1 MRISKMKKT
10 TRILPLVFSV
20 LWLLAFVTANTRA
33 RNNQN
38 PTPSGPG
45 EIKAQIRWKK
55 DMGLI
60 PIGPGKILASNSACS
75 PFFIVAY
82 EYNSTY
88 SGGSRIIA
96 TSRSTSQQPT
106 EQEGYYVCDYSMQVP
121 RDKGMFVRAG
131 MGDIDL
137 LPQTLKG
144 SQDRLMPRQPYYL
157 TDPWI
162 GGTNSRPP
170 AGRERGFVQR
180 PTASNRYLES
190 VLWEM
195 QYLKIDSDPNPP
207 STSEKGP
214 SPILNRATQFA
225 GPWQANFGGSYL
237 TMIFQQTGDR
247 VTGQLNANSA
257 DFGLIWDGKVVDN
270 TLRFTVVRRVPT
282 VATYVTIGVGE
293 LLMNAD
299 RKSFKGTVLG
309 VATSGTF
316 LGR

>member
-1 MRISKMKKT
+1 MKKT

-20 LWLLAFVTANTRA
+20 LLLPIFVTASTGA
-33 RNNQN
+33 RSSKN
-38 PTPSGPG
+38 PTPSGPA
-45 EIKAQIRWKK
+45 EIKGQIRWKK

-82 EYNSTY
+82 EYNATY

-96 TSRSTSQQPT
+96 TSRSTSQPT
-106 EQEGYYVCDYSMQVP
+106 EQQGYYVCDYSMQVP

-137 LPQTLKG
+137 LPKTLKS
-144 SQDRLMPRQPYYL
+144 SQDRLMPSQPYYS

-180 PTASNRYLES
+180 PTASNTYLES

-195 QYLKIDSDPNPP
+195 QYSKIDSDPSPS
-207 STSEKGP
+207 STSEKSP
-214 SPILNRATQFA
+214 SPLLNRATQFA
-225 GPWQANFGGSYL
+225 GAWQANFGGSYL

-247 VTGQLNANSA
+247 VTGQLDANSA
-257 DFGLIWDGKVVDN
+257 DFGVIWDGKVVDN

-282 VATYVTIGVGE
+282 SATYVSVGTGE
-293 LLMNAD
+293 LVMDAT
-299 RKSFKGTVLG
+299 RRSFKGTVIG